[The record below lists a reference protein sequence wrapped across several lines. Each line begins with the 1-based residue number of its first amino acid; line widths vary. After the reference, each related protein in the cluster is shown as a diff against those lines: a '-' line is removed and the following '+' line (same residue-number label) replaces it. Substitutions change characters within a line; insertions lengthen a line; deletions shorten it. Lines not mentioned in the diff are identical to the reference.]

1 MGKRSAASTEASSSS
16 ASKEKKSKSE
26 SKSFSLEPLTCEYSG
41 INVTLVG
48 AKKMKSIEKFEDAEF
63 SSEILEY
70 CKRFSTTTPIQ
81 AFSFPLIA
89 KGKDLIGIAQTGSG
103 KTAAFSLPVFDKL
116 LKEKSE
122 DKKIKFIVLC
132 PTRELCLQTFSVFQ
146 DICKFTRQSACC
158 IYGGVSKDDQRRE
171 LKKKPLAIV
180 ATPGRLNDFLD
191 SNEIDIS
198 SVSFAVL
205 DEADRMLDLGFEP
218 EVRKILGHIESKK
231 RQTLMFSATWPTH
244 VQRLAGEFLREPIS
258 LTIGSKEL
266 TANSQISQTVHVL
279 DDPYQKNDQLRN
291 LMAKN
296 ANKAI
301 KIIVFVLYKVE
312 ATKVELF
319 LKGLHYNVV
328 SIHGDKNQHARTEA
342 FETFKN
348 GKCNVLVA
356 TDVAARGLD
365 IPNVELVINYT
376 FPLTIEDYIHRI
388 GRTGRAKKTG
398 ISITFFTN
406 HDKAHS
412 GELVNVLKKSNQ
424 NVPEALLKFGTT
436 IKKKEHKEYGA
447 FYKEIDPNVKGKRKT
462 FDD

>member
-1 MGKRSAASTEASSSS
+1 MGKRSCPEEASSCP
-16 ASKEKKSKSE
+16 AEEKSKSKAAKD
-26 SKSFSLEPLTCEYSG
+26 SGPSEPLTCEYLG
-41 INVTLVG
+41 IKVALVG
-48 AKKMKSIEKFEDAEF
+48 AKKMKSIEKFKDAGF
-63 SSEILEY
+63 GDEILEY

-103 KTAAFSLPVFDKL
+103 KTAAFSLPVFDAL
-116 LKEKSE
+116 LKEDSAG
-122 DKKIKFIVLC
+122 KKIKFIVLC

-146 DICKFTRQSACC
+146 DICKFTHQSACC

-171 LKKKPLAIV
+171 LRKNPLAIV

-198 SVSFAVL
+198 SVSVAVL

-218 EVRKILGHIESKK
+218 EVRKILGYISNKN

-244 VQRLAGEFLREPIS
+244 VQRLANEFLRKPIS
-258 LTIGSKEL
+258 LTVGNKEL
-266 TANSQISQTVHVL
+266 TANSQITQSVHVL
-279 DDPYQKNDQLRN
+279 ADPYQKNDLLRD
-291 LMAKN
+291 LMAKHST
-296 ANKAI
+296 KAA

-328 SIHGDKNQHARTEA
+328 SIHGDKNQQARTEA
-342 FETFKN
+342 FEAFRT

-365 IPNVELVINYT
+365 IPNVEFVINYT

-388 GRTGRAKKTG
+388 GRTGRAKKSG
-398 ISITFFTN
+398 ISITFFTH

-412 GELVNVLKKSNQ
+412 GELVNVLKKTNQ
-424 NVPEALLKFGTT
+424 TVPEDLLKFGTT

-447 FYKEIDPNVKGKRKT
+447 FYKEIDPNVKGTRKT